1 MFARFIY
8 NHSRYFALIIV
19 CVIAVGITSFR
30 SIARQ
35 EDPTLTNFIATIT
48 VFYPG
53 ASPDRV
59 EALVTRPLEDELRE
73 ISEIDE
79 LRSISSSG
87 VSFFN
92 IRLLDT
98 LAEDQLERAWSRS
111 AMPWPTPLPSFH
123 PGWASQYLIMIASP
137 LSPRL

>member
-1 MFARFIY
+1 MFARFIF

-92 IRLLDT
+92 IKLL
-98 LAEDQLERAWSRS
+98 
-111 AMPWPTPLPSFH
+111 
-123 PGWASQYLIMIASP
+123 
-137 LSPRL
+137 